1 VTQADQAFFR
11 QPRSTS
17 VANFWGFTQGK
28 KTDDD
33 LKEAMG
39 NWVDVSGPAE
49 GSKSQRELKK
59 SKQLTNVYPPFTFA
73 QVRNVAEAHVLA
85 LTKPEAGGNRFIVSA
100 GPLNGQD
107 IGERLVFRS
116 QRV

>member
-1 VTQADQAFFR
+1 MADITMLLDLSVFVAIIGSGTCHAPSLFPRIDQVGSPSLYLLYCYKACLVATPADQVFFS

-39 NWVDVSGPAE
+39 NWVDVSGPAV
-49 GSKSQRELKK
+49 GSKSQR
-59 SKQLTNVYPPFTFA
+59 N
-73 QVRNVAEAHVLA
+73 
-85 LTKPEAGGNRFIVSA
+85 
-100 GPLNGQD
+100 
-107 IGERLVFRS
+107 
-116 QRV
+116 